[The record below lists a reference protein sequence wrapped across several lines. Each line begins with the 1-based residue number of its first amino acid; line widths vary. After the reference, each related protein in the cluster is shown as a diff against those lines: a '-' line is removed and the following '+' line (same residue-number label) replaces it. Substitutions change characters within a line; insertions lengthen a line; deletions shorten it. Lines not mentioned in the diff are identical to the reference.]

1 MDIEGVHFDGVR
13 CSGTTVID
21 DELELIPDR
30 DLDLAVP
37 DRGVFE
43 IEVPDVDDA
52 ERRPGRGGDGD
63 DDKGGGRRGGDPHP
77 HAP

>member
-13 CSGTTVID
+13 CPGTTVID
-21 DELELIPDR
+21 DEVELIPDR

-37 DRGVFE
+37 DGAVFE
-43 IEVPDVDDA
+43 IEVPDVDLA
-52 ERRPGRGGDGD
+52 ERRLGRCGDG
-63 DDKGGGRRGGDPHP
+63 DDKGGGRGGGDPGP